1 MKKCILGLCLLVATE
16 MVRAQSY
23 HFSQFFSTPLLTNP
37 ANTGSMDGAYRFASN
52 IRSQGLSGGNPFF
65 TGYVSAEVDPL
76 RNSLPEGHKAG
87 LGLYVMNDHS
97 LGGALQTNS
106 VGLSAA
112 YHVGLD
118 PYGENSIGLGFQG
131 AYHQRRIDYSK
142 LTFENQFGPGGFD
155 GSLPVGEP
163 LNANSK
169 SFFDVNAGLLYN
181 RIVADNAYF
190 AGISV
195 YNILQHKD
203 NILDE
208 DFSMPTRLVFQGGA
222 QFSLAEINRLYLSI
236 TSMYQAKA
244 TETTFGA
251 AYGIVLSEETRN
263 ELLGGL
269 WYRLNDAAI
278 PYLGFRRNDLQ
289 VGLSYDYTVSAL
301 KAGAQ
306 VRNAFEL
313 SFIFKGSD
321 KRELKATSIP
331 WY

>member
-1 MKKCILGLCLLVATE
+1 MKKCIIGLCLFVAAET
-16 MVRAQSY
+16 VRAQSY

-37 ANTGSMDGAYRFASN
+37 ANTGSMDGGYRFASN
-52 IRSQGLSGGNPFF
+52 IRSQGLSGGNPYF
-65 TGYVSAEVDPL
+65 TGYVSAEVNPL

-87 LGLYVMNDHS
+87 IGLYIMNDHS
-97 LGGALQTNS
+97 LGGAVQTNS

-118 PYGENSIGLGFQG
+118 PYGENSFGVGVQA
-131 AYHQRRIDYSK
+131 AYHQRRYDYSK
-142 LTFENQFGPGGFD
+142 LSFENQFGPGGFD

-163 LNANSK
+163 LNADSR

-181 RIVADNAYF
+181 RTVGANAYF
-190 AGISV
+190 GGLSV
-195 YNILQHKD
+195 YNILQHKE
-203 NILDE
+203 NVLNE
-208 DFSMPTRLVFQGGA
+208 EFSMPTRLVLQGGS
-222 QFSLAEINRLYLSI
+222 QFSFGPGGNLYVSL
-236 TSMYQAKA
+236 TAMYQANA
-244 TETTFGA
+244 SEITAGA
-251 AYGIVLSEETRN
+251 AYGIPLTEEERN

-269 WYRLNDAAI
+269 WYRINDAAI
-278 PYLGFRRNDLQ
+278 PYIGFRRNDLQ

-313 SFIFKGSD
+313 TFVFRGAIN
-321 KRELKATSIP
+321 RELKTTVP